1 MTAPRDL
8 LAALTATD
16 PGRPRITWYVLGGPA
31 DGERVEL
38 SGAVLANWAS
48 KAANLLQDE
57 LDAGPG
63 TRVLLDLPPHWRS
76 AYWAL
81 AAWAVGAEV
90 VTSGAAAG
98 ADVVV
103 TAEPA
108 AHTGADAGAD
118 AMVVVTLPA
127 LARAAVVPVPAGAID
142 EARELATFGD
152 AFTAYDR
159 SDDDSP
165 ALDAPPLLAG
175 APLATDPGRH
185 LLTNV
190 TADIAADVAPTGGA
204 RAAHDD
210 PWQVGPFVARL
221 GRAIAGGGS
230 LVLVDVAPGTPQ
242 AAARLG
248 RICEQERVRGA

>member
-1 MTAPRDL
+1 MVTAPRDL

-16 PGRPRITWYVLGGPA
+16 PGRPRITWYVVGGPA

-63 TRVLLDLPPHWRS
+63 SRVLLDLPPHWRS
-76 AYWAL
+76 AYWAV
-81 AAWAVGAEV
+81 AAWAVGAQV
-90 VTSGAAAG
+90 VTRGAD

-103 TAEPA
+103 TTDPA
-108 AHTGADAGAD
+108 AHADAPAT
-118 AMVVVTLPA
+118 VVVTLPA

-152 AFTAYDR
+152 AFAAYDR
-159 SDDDSP
+159 ADDDAPS
-165 ALDAPPLLAG
+165 LDAPSLRAGEPLDA
-175 APLATDPGRH
+175 DPGRH
-185 LLTNV
+185 LLTNAAPDVAQASGAV
-190 TADIAADVAPTGGA
+190 TASEE
-204 RAAHDD
+204 
-210 PWQVGPFVARL
+210 PWQVGAVVARL
-221 GRAIAGGGS
+221 GAAIAGGGS
-230 LVLVDVAPGTPQ
+230 LVLVDVAPDTPQ

-248 RICEQERVRGA
+248 RICEQERVHGA

>member
-16 PGRPRITWYVLGGPA
+16 PGRPRITWYAVGGPA

-63 TRVLLDLPPHWRS
+63 TRVLLDLPPHWRG
-76 AYWAL
+76 AYWAV
-81 AAWAVGAEV
+81 ATWAVGAEL
-90 VTSGAAAG
+90 VTRGAD

-103 TAEPA
+103 TTDPT
-108 AHTGADAGAD
+108 AHAGAE
-118 AMVVVTLPA
+118 AVVVVTLPA

-152 AFTAYDR
+152 AFVAYDHA
-159 SDDDSP
+159 DDGTP
-165 ALDAPPLLAG
+165 ALDEPPLRAG
-175 APLATDPGRH
+175 DAVAADPGRH
-185 LLTNV
+185 LLTSAAPGV
-190 TADIAADVAPTGGA
+190 GPSASADGE
-204 RAAHDD
+204 
-210 PWQVGPFVARL
+210 WQVGVLVARL
-221 GRAIAGGGS
+221 AACIAGGGS
-230 LVLVDVAPGTPQ
+230 LVLVDVAPDTPQ
-242 AAARLG
+242 AAARLD
-248 RICEQERVRGA
+248 RICEQERVLGA